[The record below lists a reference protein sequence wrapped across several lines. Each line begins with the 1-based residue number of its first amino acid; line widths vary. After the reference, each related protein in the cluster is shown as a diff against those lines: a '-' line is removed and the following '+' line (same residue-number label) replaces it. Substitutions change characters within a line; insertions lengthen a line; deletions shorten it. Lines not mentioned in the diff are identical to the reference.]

1 MISKNISLFSNAM
14 FSIII
19 TYSTDM
25 LLRRYNRDWRYHKE
39 LQIWFRRMPGTEPIV
54 KTQTYERGSY
64 IYFDIGTWEK
74 MRKDNFVLEYDKLEI
89 MAKS

>member
-1 MISKNISLFSNAM
+1 M
-14 FSIII
+14 
-19 TYSTDM
+19 
-25 LLRRYNRDWRYHKE
+25 
-39 LQIWFRRMPGTEPIV
+39 QIWFRRMPGTEPIV